1 MPKSLSTGV
10 VAYIVKVAENSRW
23 SSPVYLYRNRAE
35 QERESQ
41 ARIGLTPTI
50 TRCRVT
56 HVAAQTVSTD
66 QFGGCTVKRAITG
79 LCLRGRYIYGQT
91 KVGGRLV
98 MVRVPRRLT
107 RYPPRWR
114 VVNERRNP

>member
-1 MPKSLSTGV
+1 MPKSTGV
-10 VAYIVKVAENSRW
+10 VAYIVKVAENPGW
-23 SSPVYLYRNRAE
+23 SSPIYLHRNRAE
-35 QERESQ
+35 QQRKFE

-56 HVAAQTVSTD
+56 RIAAQTVSTD
-66 QFGGCTVKRAITG
+66 QFGGCTVKRAITD
-79 LCLRGRYIYGQT
+79 LRLRGRYIYGQT

-107 RYPPRWR
+107 GHTPRWR

>member
-1 MPKSLSTGV
+1 MPKSTGV
-10 VAYIVKVAENSRW
+10 VAYSVKVAENPGW
-23 SSPVYLYRNRAE
+23 SSPIYLHRNRAE
-35 QERESQ
+35 QQRKFE

-91 KVGGRLV
+91 KVGRRPV
-98 MVRVPRRLT
+98 TVRVPRWLMGYT
-107 RYPPRWR
+107 PRWQ
-114 VVNERRNP
+114 VVAERRNP